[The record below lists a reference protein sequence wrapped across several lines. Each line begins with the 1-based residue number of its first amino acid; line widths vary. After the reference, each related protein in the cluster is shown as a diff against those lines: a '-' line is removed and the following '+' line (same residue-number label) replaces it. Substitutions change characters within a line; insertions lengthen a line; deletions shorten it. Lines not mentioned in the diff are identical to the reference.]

1 MTHREHTNAAADR
14 AALEAYLAA
23 HQAGNEYLL
32 DGMRQLFT
40 KNSQPLLG
48 AEPIPVGNTPNAK
61 AKLATVGGRI
71 VGYALKETTGVNAAE
86 LDLIDGKNANDG
98 DLLIPI
104 TLAPG
109 ESVRD
114 WFGPA
119 GVSFVA
125 GLVASLVSGSIVGT
139 VWLGRIDS

>member
-1 MTHREHTNAAADR
+1 MSREHSDAEKDR
-14 AALEAYLAA
+14 DALQRYIVEHHAKT
-23 HQAGNEYLL
+23 EYLL
-32 DGMRQLFT
+32 DGIRQIFT

-61 AKLATVGGRI
+61 VKVATVGGRI
-71 VGYALKETTGVNAAE
+71 VGYALKETTGTATAE
-86 LDLIDGKNANDG
+86 IDLIDGKNATDG
-98 DLLIPI
+98 DLIIPI

-125 GLVASLVSGSIVGT
+125 GLIASVVSGSISGT

>member
-1 MTHREHTNAAADR
+1 MSREHTNAAADR
-14 AALEAYLAA
+14 AALEAYLEA
-23 HQAGNEYLL
+23 HRAGNEYLL
-32 DGMRQLFT
+32 AGMRQLFT

-48 AEPIPVGNTPNAK
+48 AEPFPVGTNSNAK
-61 AKLATVGGRI
+61 VKLATVGGRI
-71 VGYALKETTGVNAAE
+71 VGFALKETTGIATAE
-86 LDLIDGKNANDG
+86 IDLIDGKNANDG

-114 WFGPA
+114 WYGPA

-125 GLVASLVSGSIVGT
+125 GLVASVVSGSVTGT